1 MSEVLTGAETKK
13 ALKCC
18 INGKC
23 SECPLRAMNCSA
35 KVAMAFANDL
45 INRYEA
51 EIERLEKGSL
61 KEAMTFN
68 SKTIATAVAEA
79 IKEFAEELK
88 EKAHRCDLST
98 DEHEYY
104 SVGVVEIDILL
115 EKKAGENNG

>member
-13 ALKCC
+13 ALECC

-68 SKTIATAVAEA
+68 SKTIARAVAEA
-79 IKEFAEELK
+79 VDEFAERLKK
-88 EKAHRCDLST
+88 EKFTEHFCGQKYDLIHGWI
-98 DEHEYY
+98 DNLKKEM
-104 SVGVVEIDILL
+104 VGE
-115 EKKAGENNG
+115 G